1 MQQSATLV
9 LVNDKHSK
17 QYKVAMEPKG
27 DHGLYVVDT
36 FYGAIGSVQT
46 FRTKTPQPVN
56 VETALKTY
64 NKLIA
69 EKTGKPCSC
78 CGATYQASEG
88 ASNDSRPV
96 ATVATANSQ
105 DGDTLENYTF
115 SPELLEA
122 VTVEESGRIINSGMY
137 GCMKK
142 YDGHRQAIRK
152 VGGLVQAY
160 NRLGKAIDPEP
171 NVVRFVGSLVD
182 DVVLDGEFVEGHF
195 VAFDLL
201 ELNGRDMRSMEFE
214 ARWDVLTT
222 VCGNKVL
229 VAPLAV
235 GKADIMGLIELE
247 HSTRGEGV
255 VFKKL
260 SARYMPGRQGTNKKF
275 KFWTSATFRICAK
288 QKSASKATAHSFGV
302 EAHTPG
308 SPLGEWGYCG
318 SVTCKGPM
326 PEAGTFR
333 EVKYLYVGAGGHLY
347 QPEDWGARTDVTAA
361 DCLYSSLKQKQNK
374 EDAR

>member
-9 LVNDKHSK
+9 LVNDRHSK
-17 QYKVAMEPKG
+17 QYKVEMEAKG
-27 DHGLYVVDT
+27 VHGLFVVNT
-36 FYGAIGSVQT
+36 YYGAIGSVQT
-46 FRTKTPQPVN
+46 FRTKTPQPVT
-56 VETALKTY
+56 VEVALKQY
-64 NKLIA
+64 NKLLA

-78 CGATYQASEG
+78 CGATYQASEELQI
-88 ASNDSRPV
+88 DSRAS
-96 ATVATANSQ
+96 ATVATADVE
-105 DGDTLENYTF
+105 DGATLENYKF

-122 VTVEESGRIINSGMY
+122 MTVEESGRIINSGMY

-142 YDGHRQAIRK
+142 YDGHRQAVRK

-160 NRLGKAIDPEP
+160 NRLGKLIDPDP

-201 ELNGRDMRSMEFE
+201 ELNGQDMRSMEFE

-235 GKADIMGLIELE
+235 GKADIMRLIQAE
-247 HSTRGEGV
+247 HDTRGEGV

-260 SARYMPGRQGTNKKF
+260 SARYMPGRQGTNRKL
-275 KFWTSATFRICAK
+275 KFWTSATLRICPK
-288 QKSASKATAHSFGV
+288 QKTAKAAQAHSFGV

-308 SPLGEWGYCG
+308 SPLGEWGYVG

-347 QPEDWGARTDVTAA
+347 QPEDWGAREDVTAA
-361 DCLYSSLKQKQNK
+361 DCAYSSLKQKQAK